1 MCFWILAL
9 DKDVSQTSKYLKLL
23 FNISFGMLFTA
34 VIFVLIDRY
43 FLNEQYKEFIKPIG
57 LIGLLAF
64 GLGVV
69 LMLLLLF
76 RKRL

>member
-1 MCFWILAL
+1 ML

-23 FNISFGMLFTA
+23 FNISLGMLFT
-34 VIFVLIDRY
+34 VFLFVLFDWY
-43 FLNEQYKEFIKPIG
+43 FFDEQHKEFIKPFG
-57 LIGLLAF
+57 LIGLVGF

-69 LMLLLLF
+69 LTLLF